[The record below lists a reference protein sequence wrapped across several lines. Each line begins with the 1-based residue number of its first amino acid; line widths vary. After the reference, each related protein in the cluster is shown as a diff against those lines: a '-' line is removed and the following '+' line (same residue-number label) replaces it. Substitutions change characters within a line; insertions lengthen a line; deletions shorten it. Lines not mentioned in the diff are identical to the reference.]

1 MLNFKFDKAFYKEAD
16 LLKVIPIAR
25 STFHAWQSEWIS
37 QGNDPRLMG
46 KLPVK
51 GTSTV
56 YWDGAIFLK
65 WLYEN
70 RFNIETINLRIKDKR
85 REQRIEIT
93 EKGDT
98 RGEDSGWPARQPRSK
113 RTYRDISIN
122 TPNAS

>member
-25 STFHAWQSEWIS
+25 STFYAWQNKWIS

-65 WLYEN
+65 EKSC
-70 RFNIETINLRIKDKR
+70 TCNLNTKKK
-85 REQRIEIT
+85 
-93 EKGDT
+93 EKK
-98 RGEDSGWPARQPRSK
+98 E
-113 RTYRDISIN
+113 
-122 TPNAS
+122 